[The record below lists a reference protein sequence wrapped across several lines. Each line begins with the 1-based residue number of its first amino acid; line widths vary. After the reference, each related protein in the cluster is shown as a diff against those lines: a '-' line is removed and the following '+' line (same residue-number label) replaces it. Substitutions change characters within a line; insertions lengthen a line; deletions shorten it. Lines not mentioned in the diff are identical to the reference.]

1 MASIS
6 ETPAALRSSIPFL
19 RLNMQR
25 RALGRVR
32 LGTLNN
38 LRWLAVVG
46 QAVALFVARL
56 VLNFDFPLVLAA
68 SPIAASAVLNIVLA
82 IIYPSSKRVSVR
94 EATAFL
100 AYDILQLAAL
110 LFFTGGIENP
120 FALLFLAP
128 VVISAATL
136 DVLSTLFLGG
146 LSFGAISL
154 LWQAHLPLPWAPVNG
169 LRLPALYQFGIW
181 VSLLLGIGFTSI
193 YAWRIASEATRM
205 SAALSATQ
213 LALAREHRLAAL
225 GALAAA
231 AAHELGTPL
240 GTIAVVAH
248 ELERDLAA
256 DPHADDFRLLRAE
269 AERCRA
275 ILARLAQPEESVLG
289 QAERLPLGALLEA
302 IAAPHR
308 GLDVE
313 ILLDLQ
319 PGPAPKV
326 WRVPEIQH
334 GLGNLIENGADF
346 ANHQVTLRARW
357 DDRALSI
364 EVMDDGPGFAAEIFE
379 QIGEPY
385 VTSRAGSPV
394 SLERELDP
402 ADGKQEGMG
411 LGFFIAKT
419 LIEHTGGSVSARNRA
434 GGGASI
440 TATWPRGAIDGDTP
454 PGRMSGSEPSAIL

>member
-6 ETPAALRSSIPFL
+6 ETPLASQTPNALVRLKALRDARGS
-19 RLNMQR
+19 
-25 RALGRVR
+25 VR

-46 QAVALFVARL
+46 QAVALFVVRL
-56 VLNFDFPLVLAA
+56 VLDFDFSLLLAA
-68 SPIAASAVLNIVLA
+68 SPIAASAIMNIVLA
-82 IIYPSSKRVSVR
+82 IAYPAAKRLTAR

-100 AYDILQLAAL
+100 AYDIIQLAAL

-136 DVLSTLFLGG
+136 DVASTLMLGG
-146 LSFGAISL
+146 LSFAAIL
-154 LWQAHLPLPWAPVNG
+154 FLWQAHLPLPWSPVNSF
-169 LRLPALYQFGIW
+169 RLPPLYQTGIW

-193 YAWRIASEATRM
+193 YAWRIASEGTRM

-213 LALAREHRLAAL
+213 LALAREHRLASL

-248 ELERDLAA
+248 ELARELA
-256 DPHADDFRLLRAE
+256 DSPHADDFRLLRGE

-289 QAERLPLGALLEA
+289 PAQRLPVGALLDD

-308 GLDVE
+308 GVDVT
-313 ILLDLQ
+313 ISLDLQ
-319 PGPAPKV
+319 SGPAPRV
-326 WRVPEIQH
+326 WRVPEIIH
-334 GLGNLIENGADF
+334 GLGNLIENAADF
-346 ANHQVTLRARW
+346 ASTTVRLRARW
-357 DDRALSI
+357 DAEQLSI

-385 VTSRAGSPV
+385 ITSRPARKESNQ
-394 SLERELDP
+394 ELSP
-402 ADGKQEGMG
+402 ADGKPEGMG

-419 LIEHTGGSVSARNRA
+419 LIEQTGGTVAARNRA
-434 GGGASI
+434 GGGAVVTLI
-440 TATWPRGAIDGDTP
+440 WPRGAVDGESP
-454 PGRMSGSEPSAIL
+454 PHQEFRL

>member
-1 MASIS
+1 M
-6 ETPAALRSSIPFL
+6 FL
-19 RLNMQR
+19 RFKVPR
-25 RALGRVR
+25 EVRGRVR

-46 QAVALFVARL
+46 QAVALLVVRL
-56 VLNFDFPLVLAA
+56 VLNFDFPVLLAA
-68 SPIAASAVLNIVLA
+68 SPIAASAVINIILA
-82 IIYPSSKRVSVR
+82 IAYPAAKRLSAR

-100 AYDILQLAAL
+100 AYDIVQLAAL

-136 DVLSTLFLGG
+136 DVLSTLFLGS
-146 LSFGAISL
+146 LSFAAIL
-154 LWQAHLPLPWAPVNG
+154 FLWRAHLPLPWSPVNSF
-169 LRLPALYQFGIW
+169 RLSPLYQIGIW

-193 YAWRIASEATRM
+193 YAWRIASEGTRM

-213 LALAREHRLAAL
+213 LALAREHRLGSL

-248 ELERDLAA
+248 ELARELATS
-256 DPHADDFRLLRAE
+256 PHADDFRLLRGE

-289 QAERLPLGALLEA
+289 HTERLPVGALLDD

-308 GLDVE
+308 GVDVV
-313 ILLDLQ
+313 ISLDLQ
-319 PGPAPKV
+319 AGPAPRI
-326 WRVPEIQH
+326 WRVPEILH
-334 GLGNLIENGADF
+334 GLGNLIENAADF
-346 ANHQVTLRARW
+346 ASKEVRLRARW
-357 DDRALSI
+357 NATALSI

-379 QIGEPY
+379 QLGEPY
-385 VTSRAGSPV
+385 ITSRPASRK
-394 SLERELDP
+394 EAHREVNP

-419 LIEHTGGSVSARNRA
+419 LIEQTGGTVTAGNRM
-434 GGGASI
+434 GGGAVV
-440 TATWPRGAIDGDTP
+440 TAMWPRGAIDGEALP
-454 PGRMSGSEPSAIL
+454 PQESRL

>member
-1 MASIS
+1 MTSIG
-6 ETPAALRSSIPFL
+6 ETVRSSHSPSAFL
-19 RLNMQR
+19 GFKVPRDVR
-25 RALGRVR
+25 GRVR

-46 QAVALFVARL
+46 QAIALLVVRL
-56 VLNFDFPLVLAA
+56 VLDFDFPVLLAA
-68 SPIAASAVLNIVLA
+68 SPIAASAVLNIILA
-82 IIYPSSKRVSVR
+82 IAYPAAKRLSAR

-100 AYDILQLAAL
+100 AYDIVQLAAL

-146 LSFGAISL
+146 LSFAAIL
-154 LWQAHLPLPWAPVNG
+154 FLWQAHLPLPWSPVNG
-169 LRLPALYQFGIW
+169 FSLSPLYQIGIW

-193 YAWRIASEATRM
+193 YAWRIASEGTRM

-213 LALAREHRLAAL
+213 LALAREHRLASL

-248 ELERDLAA
+248 ELARELATS
-256 DPHADDFRLLRAE
+256 PHADDFRLLRGE

-275 ILARLAQPEESVLG
+275 ILARLAQPEESVVG
-289 QAERLPLGALLEA
+289 HTERLPVGALLDD

-308 GLDVE
+308 GVDVV
-313 ILLDLQ
+313 ISLDLQ
-319 PGPAPKV
+319 QGPAPQI
-326 WRVPEIQH
+326 WRVPEILH
-334 GLGNLIENGADF
+334 GLGNLIENAADF
-346 ANHQVTLRARW
+346 ASKEVRLRARW
-357 DDRALSI
+357 NANVLSI

-385 VTSRAGSPV
+385 VTSRPASRKDIH
-394 SLERELDP
+394 RELNI

-419 LIEHTGGSVSARNRA
+419 LIEQTGGNVTAANRV
-434 GGGASI
+434 GGGAI
-440 TATWPRGAIDGDTP
+440 VTVVWPRGAIDGESP
-454 PGRMSGSEPSAIL
+454 PRQEFHL